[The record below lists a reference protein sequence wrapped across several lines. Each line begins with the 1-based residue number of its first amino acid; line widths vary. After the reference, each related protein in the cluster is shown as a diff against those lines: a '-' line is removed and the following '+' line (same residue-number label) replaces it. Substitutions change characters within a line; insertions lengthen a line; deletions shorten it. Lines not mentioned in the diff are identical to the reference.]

1 MTFSVLL
8 LLLEYVK
15 LDNSFCCQVL
25 AEVCM
30 FLSFL
35 FSLFF
40 QCLRVCIFVAII
52 EKKLGSEIY
61 KNTFITTIKIL
72 SEQVKIAS
80 QPAITCSKLTIGTL
94 QQGVKYV
101 QS

>member
-1 MTFSVLL
+1 
-8 LLLEYVK
+8 
-15 LDNSFCCQVL
+15 
-25 AEVCM
+25 M

-61 KNTFITTIKIL
+61 KNTFITIIKIL

-94 QQGVKYV
+94 QQDVKYV